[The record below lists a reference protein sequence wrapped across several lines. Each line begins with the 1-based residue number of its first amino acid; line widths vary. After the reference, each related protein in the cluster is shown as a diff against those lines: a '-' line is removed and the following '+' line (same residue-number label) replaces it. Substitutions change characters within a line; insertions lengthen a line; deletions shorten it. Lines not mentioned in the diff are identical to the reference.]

1 MNRTIVTYAFASL
14 AFLLG
19 STCYAI
25 ESRLSAAA
33 SLFPFS
39 EEKAQALSFI
49 ESATEG
55 ATLLERLA
63 SASFHNETKARE
75 KEIASLPKKESDALT
90 EFRRLLLT
98 EGFEAFD
105 LISDQ
110 STPRFDR
117 KLKHS
122 VCVVLQSKHP
132 AKKKIRP
139 VLLST
144 KLSDAKTT
152 AAAFGLAKLLQ
163 AFHIETEKGLWV
175 CAQAAPTSR
184 STQELLGKNP
194 ARSPFASR
202 IVLEGESNKAY
213 VNFLGKETTEF
224 VIRDKAWSWLKKD
237 TNAANDASRKITQA
251 IQALRHNWENDK
263 QTPWAKT
270 DISPISC
277 EKSYLSSVRNT
288 CRFSVTVAS
297 RSRAALSERNEALVT
312 TALKEL
318 KSFNRSIPSAKGKA
332 TVTLLLPQN
341 KALLPFAGNPEKL
354 SILSDWTA
362 ALGTDAPKDS
372 FVSTRFI
379 DSDFAGFE
387 ANHIP
392 TVLFSVVGKNQ
403 AESNRLL
410 SVLAKTLLLHLDARV
425 Q

>member
-1 MNRTIVTYAFASL
+1 MNRAIVTLTVVSL
-14 AFLLG
+14 AYLLG

-39 EEKAQALSFI
+39 EEKAQTLSFI
-49 ESATEG
+49 ESSTEG
-55 ATLLERLA
+55 ATLLERLTA
-63 SASFHNETKARE
+63 SSFHNETQARE
-75 KEIASLPKKESDALT
+75 KEISSLPKKRSDALT

-105 LISDQ
+105 LISNQ
-110 STPRFDR
+110 STPRFNR

-122 VCVVLQSKHP
+122 VCVVLQSKRP
-132 AKKKIRP
+132 EKKSIFP
-139 VLLST
+139 ILLT
-144 KLSDAKTT
+144 TRLTDAKTT

-175 CAQAAPTSR
+175 CAQTDPISR
-184 STQELLGKNP
+184 STKELLGKNP
-194 ARSPFASR
+194 ARSPFSSR

-213 VNFLGKETTEF
+213 VNFLGKETKEF
-224 VIRDKAWSWLKKD
+224 VICDKAWSWLKKD
-237 TNAANDASRKITQA
+237 TNAASDASRKITQA
-251 IQALRHNWENDK
+251 LQTLRHSWENDK

-270 DISPISC
+270 VISPISC

-288 CRFSVTVAS
+288 CRFSVTVSS
-297 RSRAALSERNEALVT
+297 RSQSALSERNEALVT

-318 KSFNRSIPSAKGKA
+318 KSFNRSIPLAKGKA
-332 TVTLLLPQN
+332 TVTLLLPKN
-341 KALLPFAGNPEKL
+341 NALLPFAGNPDSL
-354 SILSDWTA
+354 SILSDWTL
-362 ALGTDAPKDS
+362 ALGAEAPKDS

-392 TVLFSVVGKNQ
+392 TVLFSLVGKDVS
-403 AESNRLL
+403 ESNRLL